1 MKTFIM
7 ITLLVF
13 IILNQGWTLCIGS
26 GCGRNVVNEN
36 GVKTEAWNT
45 GAYPGGIL
53 QRQIIMIMIYFL
65 RLIIMFYFLFSNF
78 KGPIKTKRHVGMPA
92 RED

>member
-1 MKTFIM
+1 MKTFVM

-13 IILNQGWTLCIGS
+13 ILLNQGWTLCIGS

-53 QRQIIMIMIYFL
+53 QRLLMI
-65 RLIIMFYFLFSNF
+65 YFLFSNF
-78 KGPIKTKRHVGMPA
+78 KGPIKTKRHVAMPA
-92 RED
+92 GED